1 MIAIL
6 SSPDTFQK
14 KGEMDKIRSIIKDG
28 SGIIHYEVKNFHDIG
43 EALDKF
49 QQCKV
54 SAIVIIGGQAISSAT
69 FEYLIDN
76 NPFDNKKIPIAVL
89 SGDDGRLISQFF
101 GSTSNVAHQD
111 LAKVLLKH
119 MAGRLLDSVFEI
131 PVMKIEGVKH
141 IGKLYG
147 LFFCTGDVI
156 KRKSLFNGLIQ
167 RSGIRQIIE
176 TYKTILSLSYRAYLQ
191 PYKSDKIDNMIRVN
205 SNQRGAVVGHYYMV
219 MLSSLNW
226 MLLGAKLPQHKK
238 YNTMSFLSVE
248 NTKDAILSTCKK
260 LLKGYYDD
268 IPLPGHVITEVDHTR
283 LVFNKQFVV
292 DGCYYETDD
301 NGELQITVADK
312 LSFIQL
318 S

>member
-14 KGEMDKIRSIIKDG
+14 KGEMDKIRSIINDG

-76 NPFDNKKIPIAVL
+76 NPFENKKIPIAVL

-101 GSTSNVAHQD
+101 GSTSNAAYLD

-119 MAGRLLDSVFEI
+119 QAGRLLDSVFEI

-141 IGKLYG
+141 IDKLYG

-156 KRKSLFNGLIQ
+156 KKKYLFNGIIH
-167 RSGIRQIIE
+167 RSGIRQVIQ
-176 TYKTILSLSYRAYLQ
+176 TYKTIFSLTYKAYLQ
-191 PYKSDKIDNMIRVN
+191 SYKSDKIDNMIRV
-205 SNQRGAVVGHYYMV
+205 SRNQRGAVVCHYFMV

-238 YNTMSFLSVE
+238 YNTMSFMSIE
-248 NTKDAILSTCKK
+248 NTKDAILNTCKR
-260 LLKGYYDD
+260 LLKGNYNDAA
-268 IPLPGHVITEVDHTR
+268 LPGHVVTEVDHAR
-283 LVFNKQFVV
+283 LVFKKQFVV